1 MDPGRGAGQARSA
14 LGSRPVGPSPRRLFV
29 AVPVPAEASASV
41 ASLVE
46 AVRADGVPS
55 GGRDVRWVRLDGLH
69 LTVRFLGPVAESRI
83 EAALDAVRAAAAESQ
98 AFDVVIS
105 GAGAFPPSGRP
116 RALWLGIRQGAEELG
131 ALAATTD
138 RCLASR
144 GWDGGGRPYRAHL
157 TLARSDGV
165 ASGGAIAARLQAL
178 AADVEIAFR
187 AGSVG
192 LFESL
197 TGGGPARYVPLGMA
211 PLG

>member
-1 MDPGRGAGQARSA
+1 MDPGRPAGHGRSA
-14 LGSRPVGPSPRRLFV
+14 PETQPGGTSARRIFV
-29 AVPVPAEASASV
+29 AVPMPADASASV

-46 AVRADGVPS
+46 AVQAGGLPP

-69 LTVRFLGPVAESRI
+69 LTVRFLGPVIESRI
-83 EAALDAVRAAAAESQ
+83 EATLDAVRDAAAESRP
-98 AFDVVIS
+98 FDVVIG

-116 RALWLGIRQGAEELG
+116 RALWLGIRQGAEDLA
-131 ALAATTD
+131 ALAAMTD
-138 RCLASR
+138 RCLARR
-144 GWDGGGRPYRAHL
+144 GWDLDERPYRPHL

-165 ASGGAIAARLQAL
+165 ASGAAVAARLEAL

-187 AGSVG
+187 AGSIG

-211 PLG
+211 SLG